1 MQRDFWVY
9 ITASGKCGYLY
20 TGMTND
26 LIRRIDEHRSGLFDS
41 YTAEHG
47 IDQLVWFEHHRYAD
61 QAILREK
68 RIKRWKREWKFAL
81 VEEKNPHWLDLY
93 DGLTGPTRRPDQP

>member
-1 MQRDFWVY
+1 MQRAFWVY
-9 ITASGKCGYLY
+9 ITASGPCGYLY

-26 LIRRIDEHRSGLFDS
+26 LARRIDEHRSGLFDS

-47 IDQLVWFEHHRYAD
+47 IDQLVWLEPHRYVD

-68 RIKRWKREWKFAL
+68 RIKRWRREWKFAL
-81 VEEKNPHWLDLY
+81 VEEKNPHWRDLY
-93 DGLTGPTRRPDQP
+93 DDLVRGALRPAQP

>member
-9 ITASGKCGYLY
+9 MTASGPCGYLY

-26 LIRRIDEHRSGLFDS
+26 LVRRIDEHRSGLFDS

-47 IDQLVWFEHHRYAD
+47 IDQLVWFERHRYVD

-68 RIKRWKREWKFAL
+68 RIKRWRREWKFAL
-81 VEEKNPHWLDLY
+81 VEESNPNWLDLY
-93 DGLTGPTRRPDQP
+93 DGLSDPTRRPAQP